1 METTL
6 SDGIVRLVLN
16 AFQISLDVSWREENV
31 LFQRH
36 PTCCSLTDSLRF
48 FFVTE
53 VISNFDCK
61 LGGAFKSPRQ
71 PMLKSPN
78 AERLTEYY
86 QKYFPVEELVYC
98 LSKCSP
104 LYLREFSFTLQNNV
118 YTRFRSFETS
128 HQLKEE
134 LCRIT
139 PLKIDVGAVYSA
151 SPEQRK
157 SIPEDKFRAIFREL
171 VFDLDISDYDDIR
184 FCCK

>member
-1 METTL
+1 MSFSVSSHLLFTDRFSLIFCDQGSSPTL
-6 SDGIVRLVLN
+6 IVN
-16 AFQISLDVSWREENV
+16 
-31 LFQRH
+31 
-36 PTCCSLTDSLRF
+36 
-48 FFVTE
+48 
-53 VISNFDCK
+53 
-61 LGGAFKSPRQ
+61 GGAFKSLRQ

-86 QKYFPVEELVYC
+86 HKYFPVEELVYC

-118 YTRFRSFETS
+118 YTRFRSFETP

-157 SIPEDKFRAIFREL
+157 SIPEDKFRTIFREL

-184 FCCK
+184 FCCKYLCISFVA